1 MNHRFLIVI
10 LLALSSCRG
19 KEKSVR
25 TTPADTSQ
33 ITITESLTPVNK
45 AVADNSG
52 DKNIPSAST
61 EKWMYSKTVDRAG
74 STVHKA
80 IITSPNVLTFTFP
93 YAGGS
98 TATLT
103 IREKNND
110 TNVYLDVSKGQ
121 FNRSFQGG
129 AARIRFDNTPSA
141 IYSFSA
147 AENGRANI
155 VFFDSPEALIDRMKK
170 ARKMVVNVNFYAQ
183 GSRQIEFNVANL
195 VWNH

>member
-1 MNHRFLIVI
+1 MNHLLFVMT
-10 LLALSSCRG
+10 LLALCSCRG
-19 KEKSVR
+19 NEKPAR
-25 TTPADTSQ
+25 TTPVDAGQTASA
-33 ITITESLTPVNK
+33 ESVTAVNK
-45 AVADNSG
+45 AVGGEPVVQNP
-52 DKNIPSAST
+52 PSAST
-61 EKWMYSKTVDRAG
+61 GKWVYSKTIDKAG

-98 TATLT
+98 IATLT

-110 TNVYLDVSKGQ
+110 TTVYLDVSKGQ

-129 AARIRFDNTPSA
+129 SARIRFDNTPSA

-155 VFFDSPEALIDRMKK
+155 VFFDSPKALIERMKK
-170 ARKMVVNVNFYAQ
+170 ARKMFVNVNFYAQ

-195 VWNH
+195 DWNH